1 MGGPFATAI
10 SHHPVSAHAVG
21 EVIGEVIERLGRHP
35 DLAMVFVTPGHA
47 GALEDIGGAV
57 RALLS
62 PTVLLGAVSSAV
74 IGDGSDVGSGPAVAL
89 WCGMPGPVAPV
100 MFPGPVPEPVF
111 DASGAILLG
120 DTDPVA
126 GFTLASA
133 LPLAGGVTGRGGL
146 LVQDRVLRSGAV
158 GALVGPAVRVQ
169 AVASEGTRP
178 VGGPMVVTGAER
190 SIVYELDGR
199 PAYQQLLAVV
209 ADRMPAED
217 VRLVNAG
224 LRLSTLGAGG
234 ERLPAP
240 TRAVLGVDRSNDA
253 LGLDDPVP
261 TGSLVRFEV
270 RDPDAAA
277 ADLRAAL
284 TVLDDGGVDGALLF
298 RAESRSPAWFG
309 SHGPD
314 VAVCGAALGA
324 PALAGCATTSEV
336 GPVIGRPGPW
346 RHTAVVMT
354 FAGSAGEPAG
364 GTPRPHG

>member
-1 MGGPFATAI
+1 MGGPFAAAI

-57 RALLS
+57 RALLG

-74 IGDGSDVGSGPAVAL
+74 VGAGSDVGSGPAVVL
-89 WCGMPGPVAPV
+89 WCGMLGPVAPV
-100 MFPGPVPEPVF
+100 VLPGPMPEPVF
-111 DASGAILLG
+111 AASGAILLG
-120 DTDPVA
+120 DADSSA
-126 GFTLASA
+126 GVTAPTG

-146 LVQDRVLRSGAV
+146 LVQDRVLHRGAV
-158 GALVGPAVRVQ
+158 GALVGPAVQVR

-224 LRLSTLGAGG
+224 LRLSTLAAGG
-234 ERLPAP
+234 ERLPGP

-253 LGLDDPVP
+253 LGLDEPVSA
-261 TGSLVRFEV
+261 GSLVRFEV
-270 RDPDAAA
+270 RDPHAA
-277 ADLRAAL
+277 ADDLLAAL
-284 TVLDDGGVDGALLF
+284 TGLADGGVDGALIF
-298 RAESRSPAWFG
+298 RSESRSPAWFG
-309 SHGPD
+309 AHGPD
-314 VAVCGAALGA
+314 AAQCDSAFGAV
-324 PALAGCATTSEV
+324 ALAGCATSSELGPEV
-336 GPVIGRPGPW
+336 GGPGPW

-354 FAGSAGEPAG
+354 FAGTAPGAEG
-364 GTPRPHG
+364 GTRRPHG